1 MSQSELDQHA
11 PKHFGFGA
19 AAFGFFLPLTCV
31 IALVTNGA
39 PIVMALLAAL
49 CVASFFSIYLGHH
62 WIDIQTAA
70 MKGLARVFPAT
81 FMMILVG
88 IMIAVWIES
97 GSVPTLL
104 YYGIKLINPTYF
116 LPLTF
121 AVCVVT
127 CLTTGTSWGTA
138 GTVGLALMGVS
149 QGLGVPLPITA
160 GAIISGALVGEKM
173 SPIAATTILTAAS
186 TNTNLIDHILS
197 MMNTT
202 IPATIVSLILFTY
215 LGHVHASASSDIHT
229 VIALTDGLKAQ
240 FNINPWL
247 LAPPL
252 FVLILSAM
260 RKPAIPVFV
269 GGILLGIVCA
279 LIFQQSNLA
288 HILNSGM
295 KGFQSESGIPA
306 IDTLLSRGGAVSM
319 ATTVYL
325 CICAGIFSGILDHQ
339 GILTTLMNGLLR
351 YAKSIGGLVLST
363 TITCLVLMLGGA
375 GQYCTLTLPG
385 VAFRKSFED
394 RDVHSSVLSRTMED
408 SGTMVGAVI
417 PWDVS
422 AVYYASVLGVSM
434 LDYGPYTFIAWM
446 TPVVSVICGYLGI
459 GVFRINQKVRPLTI
473 RQSTLVAA

>member
-229 VIALTDGLKAQ
+229 VI
-240 FNINPWL
+240 
-247 LAPPL
+247 
-252 FVLILSAM
+252 LSAM